1 MMTDLVT
8 GIVSAI
14 MAVLAV
20 VVAIVAFY
28 VAPRFLRKQLTY
40 ELELATPLI
49 HPSAQPN
56 SDLTI
61 KYGKRYAKRSLK
73 DPHIVRVRLTNN
85 GRQEVRSSDFDLNTP
100 LQIDVGVKIVA
111 LLRVSCSL
119 DDMPDP
125 RVSISEHR
133 IDVSP
138 GLIPR
143 RASIYFVILLDS
155 PCGELTHKSSLSGVG
170 VKQNKRAERRGMSL
184 SSVIRYLA
192 IAFVVWWV
200 IQEPASAARLVHGVG
215 AFLSS
220 AAHGLSN
227 FVASI

>member
-1 MMTDLVT
+1 MMTNLIT

-28 VAPRFLRKQLTY
+28 VAPRFLRRKLTY

-49 HPSAQPN
+49 HPSAQPS

-73 DPHIVRVRLTNN
+73 NPHIVRVRLTNN
-85 GRQEVRSSDFDLNTP
+85 GRQEIRSSDFDLNTP

-111 LLRVSCSL
+111 LLRVFCSL

-125 RVSISEHR
+125 KVSISEQR
-133 IDVSP
+133 INISP

-143 RASIYFVILLDS
+143 RASISFVILLDS
-155 PCGELTHKSSLSGVG
+155 PCGELSH
-170 VKQNKRAERRGMSL
+170 R
-184 SSVIRYLA
+184 
-192 IAFVVWWV
+192 
-200 IQEPASAARLVHGVG
+200 
-215 AFLSS
+215 
-220 AAHGLSN
+220 
-227 FVASI
+227 